1 MRITSGYIFRRPAMI
16 RRYRSAPDLLMEF
29 NSSFFFD
36 DIPEGRQAV
45 FHDHAV
51 MIVKEDDA
59 EALPGGHLNEGF
71 GVVSA
76 VAEGGAQVHQR
87 RRLFVGYGR
96 WDKKEVRRGT
106 KGKRKDGRD
115 VNALEK

>member
-1 MRITSGYIFRRPAMI
+1 
-16 RRYRSAPDLLMEF
+16 
-29 NSSFFFD
+29 
-36 DIPEGRQAV
+36 
-45 FHDHAV
+45 

-76 VAEGGAQVHQR
+76 VAEGGAQIHQG
-87 RRLFVGYGR
+87 RRLFVGHSR
-96 WDKKEVRRGT
+96 RDKKEVRRGT

-115 VNALEK
+115 VNALEKVLFAGSIHRPFSDIHTTLFSFNNFPYNW